1 MVLQP
6 LPLVGAPAVPV
17 PAEASATE
25 LEDALPQ
32 VLPPVTAA
40 TAYPRPELV
49 VQVMSDVVVPVPPTA
64 PSSLSSG
71 TAQPSIAEA
80 GLLPLDLPVGC
91 GARGKDPLLAPTSQ
105 ASGGTEPQVG
115 SSSPLISVE
124 LQAGM
129 NLVSAG
135 EVAGVAVDAA
145 APAVPCVPQK
155 PPVPSVKLPTRPKA
169 KGGNKAVKV
178 TVDEVGKKNNIRR
191 SSRSKAK
198 ADDHT
203 LEKTARMAAKRN
215 LEPPGNLPPFLIHRL
230 LQTLV
235 V

>member
-1 MVLQP
+1 MVDKACEQLFDEISIKVLLEKDGGMANKSYSPLTEEERATFNNLISSQAVASSGSHQTEVVLQP

-49 VQVMSDVVVPVPPTA
+49 VQVMSDVVAPVPPTA

-71 TAQPSIAEA
+71 IAQPSVAEA

-105 ASGGTEPQVG
+105 ASGGTEP
-115 SSSPLISVE
+115 
-124 LQAGM
+124 
-129 NLVSAG
+129 
-135 EVAGVAVDAA
+135 
-145 APAVPCVPQK
+145 
-155 PPVPSVKLPTRPKA
+155 
-169 KGGNKAVKV
+169 
-178 TVDEVGKKNNIRR
+178 
-191 SSRSKAK
+191 
-198 ADDHT
+198 
-203 LEKTARMAAKRN
+203 
-215 LEPPGNLPPFLIHRL
+215 
-230 LQTLV
+230 
-235 V
+235 